1 MELAALLFVLGL
13 ILGVCV
19 TMLLYSIR
27 KPEGTLKIDR
37 SNPERDKYLF
47 VINEDLDT
55 LPKKKRITLN
65 VDPNADLSQK

>member
-13 ILGVCV
+13 VIGVCV
-19 TMLLYSIR
+19 TMLLHSIR